1 MRKASTAVAKATDNI
16 ATCTRTGPMTD
27 GFWALFKAHKA
38 NDVTVKGQTVPVHQ
52 TKFFV
57 CELDCSEFLNQ
68 EFDESEL
75 KLLGIKFK

>member
-1 MRKASTAVAKATDNI
+1 MGKPSTAVAKATDII
-16 ATCTRTGPMTD
+16 ATCTRTGSMTD
-27 GFWALFKAHKA
+27 GFWVLFKSQKSI
-38 NDVTVKGQTVPVHQ
+38 DVTVKGLVRPVHQ

-68 EFDESEL
+68 EFDADEL